1 MKKGSGGRITSLTLE
16 KKGGWEGGRE
26 REGVARRCDGKRCG
40 SGSGGIRRADG
51 GGPANWREAESR
63 VSQRR
68 AVAAA
73 PLLIAPGAA
82 AGGGWI
88 QRPWRRLWRRQLP
101 SDPRQRILDCSP
113 YAGDMGTRQPLP
125 SLGAPLPRPRH
136 QRGRPPAPRLCSVP
150 AQEVSALC
158 PQPGA
163 LSAAAGPAP
172 PRFLPS
178 FLCHSARAAAAVA
191 VAAAQACIR
200 PGRGLLCVRSAVCA
214 AA

>member
-1 MKKGSGGRITSLTLE
+1 MRRETLRLRQRRDPAGRRRGPGEL
-16 KKGGWEGGRE
+16 EGG
-26 REGVARRCDGKRCG
+26 GVA
-40 SGSGGIRRADG
+40 
-51 GGPANWREAESR
+51 
-63 VSQRR
+63 SQSE
-68 AVAAA
+68 
-73 PLLIAPGAA
+73 
-82 AGGGWI
+82 AGGGGGSSSHCA
-88 QRPWRRLWRRQLP
+88 RSSCRRRLDPAAMAAAVAEAAPFRPQAA
-101 SDPRQRILDCSP
+101 DPRV
-113 YAGDMGTRQPLP
+113 LP
-125 SLGAPLPRPRH
+125 IRRGHGNPATASVPWGPLPRPRH

-178 FLCHSARAAAAVA
+178 FLCHSARAAAAA
-191 VAAAQACIR
+191 LAAALAAAAAQACIR